1 MKIQTSQAAALAF
14 ACVWTCAAAAQ
25 NFPVR
30 PVRLVIPY
38 PPAGGVDNLVR
49 SIASTVTSSMGQ
61 QLVIDTRPGGSSI
74 IGTEIVAKSSPDGY
88 TVLVSDSAFL
98 INPALFKKL
107 PFDTVKDFTCV
118 TMLAYAPVILVTHP
132 SVAATSVKELL
143 ALARA
148 KPGSLNFASGGNGTS
163 THIAG
168 ELMKYVAKVDI
179 AHIPYKGSAPAM
191 TDLVGGQ
198 VHMQF
203 SGISSARPYI
213 DAGRLRALAIT
224 GNKRNAA
231 TPNVPTFDE
240 AGLPGIDVESY
251 WGLYV
256 PAATPAGVVKA
267 ANAFFGDAL
276 RVPANIERLN
286 SLGYIPIGNT
296 AAECTAQMRSMIS
309 RWIDVIQKT
318 NIRVEK
324 AIPVLR
330 SRPNG
335 CDYLFFQGK
344 GAGGRGSYLRV
355 ITHPHPSLPLE
366 GEGGQPSNDSPI
378 VKLRQ

>member
-1 MKIQTSQAAALAF
+1 MKIQKRHAAALAL
-14 ACVWTCAAAAQ
+14 AAVWSCAASAQ
-25 NFPVR
+25 TFPTR
-30 PVRLVIPY
+30 PIRLVIPY

-49 SIASTVTSSMGQ
+49 SISASVTNSTGQ

-74 IGTEIVAKSSPDGY
+74 IGTEIVAKSNPDGY

-107 PFDTVKDFTCV
+107 PFDTAKDFTCV

-148 KPGSLNFASGGNGTS
+148 KPGGLNYASGGNGTS

-168 ELMKYVAKVDI
+168 ELLKYVAKVDI
-179 AHIPYKGSAPAM
+179 THIPYKGTAPAM

-203 SGISSARPYI
+203 AGISSARPYI
-213 DAGRLRALAIT
+213 DAGRLRALAVT
-224 GNKRNAA
+224 GKKRNAA

-251 WGLYV
+251 WGLYA
-256 PAATPAGVVKA
+256 PAETPAGVVQAMNKH
-267 ANAFFGDAL
+267 FVDAL
-276 RVPANIERLN
+276 RVPANVERLN
-286 SLGYIPIGNT
+286 SLGYIPIGNP
-296 AAECTAQMRSMIS
+296 AQECTAQMRSMIA

-318 NIRVEK
+318 NIRIE
-324 AIPVLR
+324 
-330 SRPNG
+330 
-335 CDYLFFQGK
+335 
-344 GAGGRGSYLRV
+344 
-355 ITHPHPSLPLE
+355 
-366 GEGGQPSNDSPI
+366 
-378 VKLRQ
+378 

>member
-1 MKIQTSQAAALAF
+1 MKIEKRHAAALAL
-14 ACVWTCAAAAQ
+14 AAVWCCAASAQ
-25 NFPVR
+25 TFPTR
-30 PVRLVIPY
+30 PIRLVIPY

-49 SIASTVTSSMGQ
+49 SISASVTNSTGQ

-98 INPALFKKL
+98 INPALFKKKL
-107 PFDTVKDFTCV
+107 PFDTAKDFTCV
-118 TMLAYAPVILVTHP
+118 TMLAYAPVILVVHP

-148 KPGSLNFASGGNGTS
+148 KPNALNYASGGNGTS

-168 ELMKYVAKVDI
+168 ELLKYVAKVDI

-213 DAGRLRALAIT
+213 DACRLRALAVT
-224 GNKRNAA
+224 GKKRNAA

-240 AGLPGIDVESY
+240 AGLPGVDVESY
-251 WGLYV
+251 WGLYA
-256 PAATPAGVVKA
+256 PAETPATVVQAMNKH
-267 ANAFFGDAL
+267 FVDAL
-276 RVPANIERLN
+276 RVPANVERLN
-286 SLGYIPIGNT
+286 SLGYIPIGNS
-296 AAECTAQMRSMIS
+296 AAECTAQMRSMIA

-318 NIRVEK
+318 NIRIE
-324 AIPVLR
+324 
-330 SRPNG
+330 
-335 CDYLFFQGK
+335 
-344 GAGGRGSYLRV
+344 
-355 ITHPHPSLPLE
+355 
-366 GEGGQPSNDSPI
+366 
-378 VKLRQ
+378 

>member
-1 MKIQTSQAAALAF
+1 MKMQTWKAAALAL
-14 ACVWTCAAAAQ
+14 AAVWTCAASGQ
-25 NFPVR
+25 NFPAR
-30 PVRLVIPY
+30 PIRLVIPY

-49 SIASTVTSSMGQ
+49 SISATIAAAAGQ

-74 IGTEIVAKSSPDGY
+74 IGTEIVAKSNPDGY

-107 PFDTVKDFTCV
+107 PFDTARDFTCA
-118 TMLAYAPVILVTHP
+118 TMVAYAPVILVTHP
-132 SVAATSVKELL
+132 SVPVTSLKELI
-143 ALARA
+143 ALAKA
-148 KPGSLNFASGGNGTS
+148 KPATLNFASGGNGTS

-213 DAGRLRALAIT
+213 DAGRLRALAVT
-224 GNKRNAA
+224 GKKRNSA

-251 WGLYV
+251 WGLYA
-256 PAATPAGVVKA
+256 PAQTPASVIRSINKYFV
-267 ANAFFGDAL
+267 DAL
-276 RVPANIERLN
+276 RVPANVERLN
-286 SLGYIPIGNT
+286 ALGYIPIGNT
-296 AAECTAQMRSMIS
+296 AEECTAQMRSMIAL
-309 RWIDVIQKT
+309 WIDVIKKT
-318 NIRVEK
+318 NIRVE
-324 AIPVLR
+324 
-330 SRPNG
+330 
-335 CDYLFFQGK
+335 
-344 GAGGRGSYLRV
+344 
-355 ITHPHPSLPLE
+355 
-366 GEGGQPSNDSPI
+366 
-378 VKLRQ
+378 